1 MNQKE
6 LGEVVEI
13 MLDIMPGNISDKE
26 IVVIMINFIIQK
38 KRANHW
44 QIINAEIEEGLVE
57 YLISQ
62 VEDEISKHGIN
73 KAVQAADNFLGRIV
87 NGAG

>member
-73 KAVQAADNFLGRIV
+73 KAVKDADNFLKGIV
-87 NGAG
+87 NGV

>member
-73 KAVQAADNFLGRIV
+73 KAVQAADDFLGRIV
-87 NGAG
+87 NGV